1 LFQLFGSFATNQRG
15 GGTVNRILRIVGVVA
30 LIAFA
35 CGCEKEFGANGV
47 LPGSG
52 ILTGGETVTISGGGF
67 RRDVGMTVYFG
78 TMKADNVMVRSAE
91 AIVVTTPPAKVESKV
106 DIRIITDDGKE
117 LLLKQA
123 FQYLN
128 KGAPAAKEL
137 ESLDQR
143 KNLRE

>member
-1 LFQLFGSFATNQRG
+1 M
-15 GGTVNRILRIVGVVA
+15 NRILQVVGVAAVIA
-30 LIAFA
+30 LL
-35 CGCEKEFGANGV
+35 CGCEKEFGAESIV
-47 LPGSG
+47 PATG
-52 ILTGGETVTISGGGF
+52 ILTGGETITISGGGF
-67 RRDVGMTVYFG
+67 QRDIGMTVYFG
-78 TMKADNVMVRSAE
+78 TLKADNVMVRSAE
-91 AIVVTTPPAKVESKV
+91 AIVVSSPPSKTEGKV
-106 DIRIITDDGKE
+106 DVRIITDDGRE

>member
-1 LFQLFGSFATNQRG
+1 M
-15 GGTVNRILRIVGVVA
+15 VGVVA
-30 LIAFA
+30 LIAFV
-35 CGCEKEFGANGV
+35 CGCEKEFGAESV
-47 LPGSG
+47 LPNTG

-67 RRDVGMTVYFG
+67 RRDIGMTVYFG
-78 TMKADNVMVRSAE
+78 TLKADNVMVRSAE
-91 AIVVTTPPAKVESKV
+91 AIVVSTPPAKNEGKV
-106 DIRIITDDGKE
+106 DIRIITDDGRE

-128 KGAPAAKEL
+128 KAAPAAKEL

>member
-1 LFQLFGSFATNQRG
+1 M
-15 GGTVNRILRIVGVVA
+15 VCVVA

-35 CGCEKEFGANGV
+35 CGCEKEFGADSV
-47 LPGSG
+47 FPTTG

-67 RRDVGMTVYFG
+67 RRDIGMTVYFG
-78 TMKADNVMVRSAE
+78 TLKADNVMVRSAE
-91 AIVVTTPPAKVESKV
+91 AIAVATPPAKNEGKV

-128 KGAPAAKEL
+128 KGTPQAKEI

-143 KNLRE
+143 KNLRD

>member
-1 LFQLFGSFATNQRG
+1 MD
-15 GGTVNRILRIVGVVA
+15 RILRVICAV
-30 LIAFA
+30 LTAFVF
-35 CGCEKEFGANGV
+35 CGCEKEFGAESV
-47 LPGSG
+47 LPTTGL
-52 ILTGGETVTISGGGF
+52 LTGGESVTIAGGGF

-91 AIVVTTPPAKVESKV
+91 AIVVSTPPAQREGKV
-106 DIRIITDDGKE
+106 DLRIITDDGKE

-123 FQYLN
+123 FEYVS
-128 KGAPAAKEL
+128 KGTPQAKEL